1 VGGDARVALADLL
14 EAVKVTTDILI
25 SARIDFALCGG
36 IAVYAR
42 GGIPTD
48 HDVDVVIQSEDAQRA
63 LDALSE
69 AGLRTESPPEGWLVK
84 AYHED
89 VLIDLIYRPVDRPVT
104 AATLADVDQLP
115 VGPVRLPVLSASEL
129 LIHSLGTLNDQE
141 CDFSDPLRLARAIRE
156 QIDVER
162 VRAETKDSPYAR
174 AFLVL
179 AEELNIL
186 PGGNHA
192 R

>member
-1 VGGDARVALADLL
+1 MGGDDRVTMVDLL
-14 EAVKVTTDILI
+14 EAVKVTTDVLI
-25 SARIDFALCGG
+25 SAGIEFALCGG

-42 GGIPTD
+42 GGMPTD
-48 HDVDVVIQSEDAQRA
+48 HDVDILIRAEDAHRA

-69 AGLRTESPPEGWLVK
+69 AGLRTENPPERWLVK
-84 AYHED
+84 AYHGD
-89 VLIDLIYRPVDRPVT
+89 VLVDLIFRPVDRPVT
-104 AATLADVDQLP
+104 SANLADVEHLP

-129 LIHSLGTLNDQE
+129 LVHSLGTLNDQE
-141 CDFSDPLRLARAIRE
+141 CDFSEPLRLVRAIRE

-162 VRAETKDSPYAR
+162 VRAQTKGSPYAR

-186 PGGNHA
+186 PGGDDA